1 MSKRGRPPKT
11 FKFDDLPKA
20 LRFSIIN
27 MMAEYGI
34 RDFDQAYSM
43 AGRLLNRNSEEYRKS
58 VQKEAERL
66 YRSRH
71 MTELNKARATIE
83 KKAYDSGYYA
93 GHKRGVNENQ
103 VWFYCKVCGKSIVI
117 VPNSNSH
124 KSVIELMRA
133 QGWGHESCLKRR
145 S

>member
-1 MSKRGRPPKT
+1 MAKRGRPPTK
-11 FKFDDLPKA
+11 FKFDDLPEA

-27 MMAEYGI
+27 MMAEYRI
-34 RDFDQAYSM
+34 RDFDKAYSM
-43 AGRLLNRNSEEYRKS
+43 AGMLLRRNSVEYRKS

-71 MTELNKARATIE
+71 FSELNKARSTIE
-83 KKAYDSGYYA
+83 KKAYERGYYT

-103 VWFYCKVCGKSIVI
+103 VWYFCKVCGKSIVI

-124 KSVIELMRA
+124 NAVIQLMREH
-133 QGWGHESCLKRR
+133 GWGHESCHKRR